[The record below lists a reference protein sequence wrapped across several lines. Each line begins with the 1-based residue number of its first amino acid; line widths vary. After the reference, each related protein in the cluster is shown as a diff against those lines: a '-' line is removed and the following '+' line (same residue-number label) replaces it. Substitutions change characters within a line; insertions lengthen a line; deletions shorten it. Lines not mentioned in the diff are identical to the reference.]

1 MEQWDDYTAV
11 NNGRYDWQAIMERYG
26 MTYLFLSVKDQP
38 SIVAAAQAAPGWQ
51 EIYRDEQAVIFRKQ

>member
-1 MEQWDDYTAV
+1 
-11 NNGRYDWQAIMERYG
+11 